1 MQLRNGVLSRELVQ
15 SSLFCN
21 SGFWLFPQLL
31 LNTWAGP
38 GACQPLFIQPP
49 HPNGLQQ
56 TFTDWDQSSTG
67 PAQVT
72 PELGPQRSQG
82 AAPLAG
88 SGTSGG
94 RFRKGRAQL
103 DQRHPNAAKAGACS
117 EGEVGSALKVPSP
130 SCCCRDSGRAVSCSG
145 GAQQGSTKSTSLV
158 LLSHTEDKS
167 SCVRRPEG
175 NSHQVLSRTG
185 GWGLREM
192 QGPGRR
198 ESLEPAPAVS
208 VPTQGALAAT
218 GSHGQQPAGKC
229 RASHL
234 RSKDH
239 PAPGKSP

>member
-1 MQLRNGVLSRELVQ
+1 MQ

-31 LNTWAGP
+31 LNTWAGA
-38 GACQPLFIQPP
+38 GAHQPLFIQPP
-49 HPNGLQQ
+49 HRDGLRQ
-56 TFTDWDQSSTG
+56 TFTEWDQSSTG

-72 PELGPQRSQG
+72 PGLGPQRSQG
-82 AAPLAG
+82 AAPPAG

-94 RFRKGRAQL
+94 RFRKGRTQLAQG
-103 DQRHPNAAKAGACS
+103 HPNAAMAGACS

-130 SCCCRDSGRAVSCSG
+130 SRCCRDNGRAASCSG
-145 GAQQGSTKSTSLV
+145 GAQHGSTKNMSLV

-167 SCVRRPEG
+167 SCVRGPEG
-175 NSHQVLSRTG
+175 NSHRVLSRTG
-185 GWGLREM
+185 GWGLREI
-192 QGPGRR
+192 QGPCRR
-198 ESLEPAPAVS
+198 ESLEPVPAAS
-208 VPTQGALAAT
+208 VPTRGALAAT

-229 RASHL
+229 RASQL